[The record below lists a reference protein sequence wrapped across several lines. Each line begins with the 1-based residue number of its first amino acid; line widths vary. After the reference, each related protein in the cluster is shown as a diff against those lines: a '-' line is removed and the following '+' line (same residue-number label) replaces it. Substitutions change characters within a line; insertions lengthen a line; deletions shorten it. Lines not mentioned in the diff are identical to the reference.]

1 MIRGTTRLIAHLGHP
16 IEAVRS
22 PMIYNPFFEH
32 RGIDAAVVPMGVPAD
47 DYESVLRAVFRL
59 TNIAGALVTMPHK
72 KSTVTLLDDCSEA
85 VRVSGSCNAVLR
97 RPDGALFGDVFDGAG
112 FVRGLQRKGFGCAR
126 ASCLVVGCG
135 GVGSA
140 IAAALARAGVAA
152 ITLYDLD
159 PSASEELK
167 ARLEAHYPD
176 VAVRIQPPRAR
187 GFDLA
192 VNATP
197 LGMRVDDPL
206 PMDLEGVAASTR
218 VGEVVMAQEITPL
231 LREARALGCAIQ
243 VGTDMLFEQ
252 IPMYLEFFGLGSAEP
267 QELRALARLGQA

>member
-72 KSTVTLLDDCSEA
+72 KATVTLLDDCSEA

-97 RPDGALFGDVFDGAG
+97 RADGSLFGDVFDGAG
-112 FVRGLQRKGFGCAR
+112 FVRGLQRKGFDCAR
-126 ASCLVVGCG
+126 SSCLVVGCG

-140 IAAALARAGVAA
+140 IAAALAHAGVGA

-159 PSASEELK
+159 TTASGDLK
-167 ARLEAHYPD
+167 AQLKAHYPA
-176 VAVRIQPPRAR
+176 VAAEIGPPKAR

-197 LGMRVDDPL
+197 LGMRSDDAL
-206 PMDLEGVAASTR
+206 PMDLDDVGVSTL
-218 VGEVVMAQEITPL
+218 VGEVVMAQDITPL
-231 LREARALGCAIQ
+231 LRVARTKGCAIQ

-252 IPMYLEFFGLGSAEP
+252 IPLYLEFFGLGSAEP